1 MMKWRDGNKDGT
13 FYSVCLVANDNGIS
27 ASKLNSLVQ
36 EDYRI
41 NIVQCGNGKL
51 KIFGGEIKGEHDFF
65 IYSKDKEAIKDAKEN
80 IERIYESMIKK

>member
-1 MMKWRDGNKDGT
+1 MMKWRDGNKDGK

-36 EDYRI
+36 KDYRI
-41 NIVQCGNGKL
+41 SIVRCGNGKL
-51 KIFGGEIKGEHDFF
+51 KIFGGEIEGKYDFF
-65 IYSKDKEAIKDAKEN
+65 IHSVDKEAIKDAKEN

>member
-1 MMKWRDGNKDGT
+1 MIIWWNGNKDGT

-51 KIFGGEIKGEHDFF
+51 KIFGGEIEGKYDFF
-65 IYSKDKEAIKDAKEN
+65 IHSVDKEAIKDAKEN
-80 IERIYESMIKK
+80 IERIYEPMIKK

>member
-1 MMKWRDGNKDGT
+1 MMKWRDGNKDGK

-36 EDYRI
+36 KDYRI
-41 NIVQCGNGKL
+41 NIVQCGKGKL
-51 KIFGGEIKGEHDFF
+51 KIFGGEIEGKYDFF
-65 IYSKDKEAIKDAKEN
+65 IHSVDKEAIKDAKEN